1 MKMSPEHITEYII
14 GKKTRHSIDIRIKST
29 LQLSFKIKTRLDHFW
44 LFWQKVNTPKNL
56 FLKVKHEFVTLPEG
70 KYFFPPSP
78 LQGCVRS
85 GSTYLQTWSDNWI
98 QLLVGLYK
106 LCALF
111 ISVSVSSCHPNKF
124 LDVSLLAYF
133 STFQP
138 PLHMPSKTD
147 KQPLPTLVFSQLTW
161 MAAQTNPSVLVTE
174 C

>member
-1 MKMSPEHITEYII
+1 MMKMSPEHITEYII

-85 GSTYLQTWSDNWI
+85 GSTYLQT
-98 QLLVGLYK
+98 
-106 LCALF
+106 
-111 ISVSVSSCHPNKF
+111 
-124 LDVSLLAYF
+124 
-133 STFQP
+133 
-138 PLHMPSKTD
+138 
-147 KQPLPTLVFSQLTW
+147 
-161 MAAQTNPSVLVTE
+161 
-174 C
+174 